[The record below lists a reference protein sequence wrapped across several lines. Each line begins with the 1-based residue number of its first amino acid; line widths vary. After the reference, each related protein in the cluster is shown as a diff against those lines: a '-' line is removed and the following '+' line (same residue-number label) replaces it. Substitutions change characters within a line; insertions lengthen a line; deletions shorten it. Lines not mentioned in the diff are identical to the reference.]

1 MAQFALMHAFW
12 RGVAFAG
19 VAGSLVLGS
28 AAGAADYKLT
38 VLHVND
44 LRARLE
50 PVTETGDR
58 CTQADTDARRCAG
71 GVARL
76 AARIKTERAHAAN
89 VIVVDAGNSL
99 TGSNFY
105 DAHKERAVAETMNL
119 VGFDAM
125 TVGDREFVDGT
136 EMLSR
141 LQQAVR
147 FPLLGAN
154 IDVQR
159 DPYMKDRIFP
169 ILVTDRGGDRIGL
182 IGYSTEHL
190 IELAKPTGVIYVNR
204 IEAALKFWINQM
216 QMMGVN
222 KIIAV
227 SHAGLARDHDVATT
241 VAGIDVIVGS
251 AVDASAAAAPASGP
265 KAAPGKAPAAASH
278 YPTVLKGVGG
288 QSVLLVHAAE
298 YGRSL
303 GRLDVTFDAKG
314 VPKHWT
320 GATIELTDASS
331 EDPGLKDL
339 VAALTPAA
347 AATPPA
353 AAPSTAVR

>member
-1 MAQFALMHAFW
+1 MTSPLSAWLHAALLA
-12 RGVAFAG
+12 GAVGALAPVAPGA
-19 VAGSLVLGS
+19 
-28 AAGAADYKLT
+28 AADYKLT
-38 VLHVND
+38 ILHVND
-44 LRARLE
+44 LQSRLE
-50 PVTETGDR
+50 PVTETGAA
-58 CTQADTDARRCAG
+58 CTAADVEARRCAG

-76 AARIKTERAHAAN
+76 AARIKAEKAGAAN
-89 VIVVDAGNSL
+89 VIVVDAGNAF
-99 TGSNFY
+99 TGSRFY
-105 DAHKERAVAETMNL
+105 DTHKHRAISETMNL
-119 VGFDAM
+119 IGFDAM

-141 LQQAVR
+141 FQQAVR

-154 IDVQR
+154 VDVQR
-159 DPYMKDRIFP
+159 DPFMKDRIYP
-169 ILVTDRGGDRIGL
+169 ILVTDRGSDRIGL

-190 IELAKPTGVIYVNR
+190 VELAKPTGVVYIQR

-227 SHAGLARDHDVATT
+227 SHAGLERDRQVAAA

-251 AVDASAAAAPASGP
+251 AVGAPASPTKGAP
-265 KAAPGKAPAAASH
+265 AKGAAPH
-278 YPTVLKGVGG
+278 YPMVLKGVGG
-288 QSVLLVHAAE
+288 QSVLLVHAGE
-298 YGRSL
+298 FGRSL

-320 GATIELTDASS
+320 GGTIELIDADA

-339 VAALTPAA
+339 VAALAPATA
-347 AATPPA
+347 ALPAATPSA
-353 AAPSTAVR
+353 LR